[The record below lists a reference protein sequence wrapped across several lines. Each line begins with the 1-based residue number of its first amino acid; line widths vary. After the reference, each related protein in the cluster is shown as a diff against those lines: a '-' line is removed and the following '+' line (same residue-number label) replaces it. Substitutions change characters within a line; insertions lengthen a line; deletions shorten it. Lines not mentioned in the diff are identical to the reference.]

1 MLITFQ
7 LNSNISDFINACVVT
22 GVGIEVHQKLKV
34 YIIIK
39 KYGLVLRV
47 YLSMYV
53 TFSISKYKQDWE
65 ITSCELL
72 G

>member
-39 KYGLVLRV
+39 KV
-47 YLSMYV
+47 
-53 TFSISKYKQDWE
+53 W
-65 ITSCELL
+65 TSA
-72 G
+72 